1 MGLSIKIL
9 HTCLV
14 WVILSWKRTL
24 AITVLSVTI
33 DQLNQALGTDVEPN
47 GVDTVGGIVYQN
59 LVHMPRMG
67 DSIVE
72 ENPCHNRSFRFGQ
85 ACNAR

>member
-1 MGLSIKIL
+1 MPS
-9 HTCLV
+9 
-14 WVILSWKRTL
+14 TL
-24 AITVLSVTI
+24 FDIQKCIQEGEADATITI
-33 DQLNQALGTDVEPN
+33 DQLNQALGTHVEPN
-47 GVDTVGGIVYQN
+47 SVDTVGGIVYQN
-59 LVHMPRMG
+59 LAHMPRMG